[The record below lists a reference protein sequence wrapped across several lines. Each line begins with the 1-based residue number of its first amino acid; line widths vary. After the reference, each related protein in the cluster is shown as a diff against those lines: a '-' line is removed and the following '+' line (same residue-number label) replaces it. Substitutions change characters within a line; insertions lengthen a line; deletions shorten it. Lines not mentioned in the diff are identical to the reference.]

1 MNAALN
7 GQTEVTKLLLEH
19 NADVQY
25 KTTYGKYTNIYTIIK
40 LFNLC
45 ILTPLY
51 IYIGFTSLMYAA
63 QKGYLEIIKLLL
75 EHNADVE
82 AKTNSGYYL

>member
-1 MNAALN
+1 MDAALN

-19 NADVQY
+19 NADVED
-25 KTTYGKYTNIYTIIK
+25 KTPYGKYTNIYTIIK

-51 IYIGFTSLMYAA
+51 ISRLHQSDVCSSEGIPGNN
-63 QKGYLEIIKLLL
+63 QIIIR
-75 EHNADVE
+75 
-82 AKTNSGYYL
+82 TQC